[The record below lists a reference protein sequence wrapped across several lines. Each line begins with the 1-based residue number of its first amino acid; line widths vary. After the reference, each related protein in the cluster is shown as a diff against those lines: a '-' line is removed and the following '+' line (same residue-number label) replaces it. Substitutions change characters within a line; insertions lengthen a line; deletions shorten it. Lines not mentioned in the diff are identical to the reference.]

1 VDVRERAS
9 SFLEEFTDFI
19 LEDKNRRSLVVNIKK
34 DYFRTIYYELKKIG
48 YQLVHKSTIK
58 SGESFTL
65 VFVYQIK

>member
-1 VDVRERAS
+1 
-9 SFLEEFTDFI
+9 
-19 LEDKNRRSLVVNIKK
+19 VVNIKK

-65 VFVYQIK
+65 VFVYQVK

>member
-19 LEDKNRRSLVVNIKK
+19 LEDKNRRSLVVNIKR

-48 YQLVHKSTIK
+48 YILVHKSTIK

-65 VFVYQIK
+65 VFVHQIK

>member
-1 VDVRERAS
+1 MDVRERAS

-19 LEDKNRRSLVVNIKK
+19 LEDKNRRSLVVNIKR

-48 YQLVHKSTIK
+48 YILVHKSTIK